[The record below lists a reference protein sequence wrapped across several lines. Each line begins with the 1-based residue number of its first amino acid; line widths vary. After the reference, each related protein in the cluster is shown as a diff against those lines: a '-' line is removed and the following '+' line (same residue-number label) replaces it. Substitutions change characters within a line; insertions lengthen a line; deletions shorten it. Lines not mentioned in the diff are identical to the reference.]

1 MYDYAK
7 NGRMALNIIPS
18 GFHLKKTRHIP
29 AYPFTVND
37 MQGHIPVGKKKK
49 ENRSPRMDDAK
60 GFCPHGI
67 GEGFESDALA
77 QIEHVLKSIK
87 KGKLLYG
94 RRP

>member
-1 MYDYAK
+1 M
-7 NGRMALNIIPS
+7 
-18 GFHLKKTRHIP
+18 
-29 AYPFTVND
+29 
-37 MQGHIPVGKKKK
+37 